1 MERELVYPISM
12 MSPEIEVTDHQE
24 MGGDG
29 ISVR

>member
-1 MERELVYPISM
+1 VYPISM